1 MTTPRAMLRRWR
13 SLLDAPAAEEI
24 GRDLVERWSEPHR
37 HHHTLDHLET
47 VLATVDAHAG
57 EAKDADAVRLAAW
70 FHDAV
75 YDPRRTDNED
85 MSAALAARVLPGA
98 GVPDDRVAAVTRLVR
113 LTATHDPS
121 PVDRD
126 GILLCDADLAVLA
139 GEPDEYAAYTAAVR
153 AEYTHVPDEAYRT
166 GRAAVLRRLAAFPSL
181 YRLPALHERWEAR
194 ARANLAAELKT
205 LQARP

>member
-1 MTTPRAMLRRWR
+1 MLRRWR
-13 SLLDAPAAEEI
+13 SLLDGQDAEPV

-37 HHHTLDHLET
+37 RFHTLDHLEL
-47 VLATVDAHAG
+47 VLSTVDSHAD

-98 GVPDDRVAAVTRLVR
+98 GVPGDRVATVGRLVR
-113 LTATHDPS
+113 LTATHAPS

-139 GEPDEYAAYTAAVR
+139 GEPDEYATYSAAVR
-153 AEYTHVPDEAYRT
+153 AEYAHVPDEAFRT
-166 GRAAVLRRLAAFPSL
+166 GRAAVLRNLAALPSL
-181 YRLPALHERWEAR
+181 YRLPALHDLWEER
-194 ARANLAAELKT
+194 ARANITAELRT
-205 LQARP
+205 LDATP

>member
-37 HHHTLDHLET
+37 HHHTLDHLEI